1 MPRPHQDMRFSWWA
15 RDESGSWHL
24 AVVVAWNLA
33 NDNLHMRLALLPPL
47 RPGNPGSTGTLTLEV
62 SGTASQLTA
71 DLTVHW

>member
-1 MPRPHQDMRFSWWA
+1 
-15 RDESGSWHL
+15 
-24 AVVVAWNLA
+24 VVAWNLA